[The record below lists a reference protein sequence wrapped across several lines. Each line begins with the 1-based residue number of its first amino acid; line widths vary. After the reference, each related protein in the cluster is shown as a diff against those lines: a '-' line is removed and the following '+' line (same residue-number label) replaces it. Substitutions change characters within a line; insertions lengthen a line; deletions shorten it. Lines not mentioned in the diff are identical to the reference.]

1 MNYGFCLIVLCLLQ
15 FEDLE
20 VVLKFG
26 IWVRRV
32 FSMFMIML
40 GVSEK

>member
-1 MNYGFCLIVLCLLQ
+1 MNYGFCLIVLCLLE

-26 IWVRRV
+26 IWVRSV
-32 FSMFMIML
+32 
-40 GVSEK
+40 